1 MTNGEI
7 TRTLIDGGTD
17 TTIVKN
23 AIYFEQ
29 GTDEWLKWRLNGIT
43 ATEASAAIGASKW
56 SSPLKVYKEKLNP
69 ELCHEPSKYEEWGT
83 LLEDTIKFGKFAK
96 AHPEFEVRQGM
107 CYEDDWRKCSL
118 DGELYRDGKCV
129 AILEIK
135 TGRDLSA
142 WDPIPEY
149 YKAQVMWQM
158 HVTGIHRVYFAVLIN
173 GCDYLERVIDY
184 DPQYAEELEVAC
196 AKLWNCICTK
206 TPPAAT
212 KPDIDQ
218 DIINEGCGEATD
230 DRYELAD
237 EEVAAFVLARDKYVK
252 AEAAFKAAKM
262 KLSEHFT
269 KAKRL
274 TYKGAI
280 FGTFVRLAGKTSVDT
295 KKLKAEYPEVYE
307 AVIKQGKPVGYPK
320 FM

>member
-1 MTNGEI
+1 MPETKRVI
-7 TRTLIDGGTD
+7 IDAGPDFAGKV
-17 TTIVKN
+17 IEGLM
-23 AIYFEQ
+23 FEQ
-29 GTDEWLKWRLNGIT
+29 GTPEWLEWRLNGIT

-56 SSPLKVYKEKLNP
+56 SSPLKVYREKLNP
-69 ELCHEPSKYEEWGT
+69 EPHEQSKYEEWGT

-107 CYEDDWRKCSL
+107 CYEDGWRKCSL

-135 TGRDLSA
+135 TGRDASA

-173 GCDYLERVIDY
+173 GCDYFERVIDY

-196 AKLWNCICTK
+196 AKLWQCVCTK
-206 TPPAAT
+206 TPPPAT

-218 DIINEGCGEATD
+218 DIINDAATEANA
-230 DRYELAD
+230 DRYELTD
-237 EEVAAFVLARDKYVK
+237 EEVAAFVLARDKYQK
-252 AEAAFKAAKM
+252 AELAFKDIKM
-262 KLSEHFT
+262 KISEHFT

-280 FGTFVRLAGKTSVDT
+280 FGTFISMAGKTTIDS
-295 KKLKAEYPEVYE
+295 KKLKADFPEVYKQV
-307 AVIKQGKPVGYPK
+307 AKQGKPVSYPK

>member
-7 TRTLIDGGTD
+7 VRTLIDSGEGTA
-17 TTIVKN
+17 IVKD

-29 GTDEWLKWRLNGIT
+29 GTPEWLKWRLNGIT

-56 SSPLKVYKEKLNP
+56 SSPLEVYRQKLNP
-69 ELCHEPSKYEEWGT
+69 EPHEPSKYEEWGT

-107 CYEDDWRKCSL
+107 CYEDEWRKCSL
-118 DGELYRDGKCV
+118 DGELYQDGKCV

-135 TGRDLSA
+135 TGRDISV

-158 HVTGIHRVYFAVLIN
+158 RVTGIRRVYFAVLIN

-184 DPQYAEELEVAC
+184 DPQYAEELEMAC
-196 AKLWNCICTK
+196 AKLWQCICTK
-206 TPPAAT
+206 TLPPAT

-218 DIINEGCGEATD
+218 DIINAEAVNAPDDKYELTD
-230 DRYELAD
+230 D
-237 EEVAAFVLARDKYVK
+237 EVAAFVLARDKYQK
-252 AEAAFKAAKM
+252 AELAFKNIKM
-262 KLSEHFT
+262 KISEHF
-269 KAKRL
+269 KDAKRL

-280 FGTFVRLAGKTSVDT
+280 FGTFIQMAGKTTIDSKLL
-295 KKLKAEYPEVYE
+295 KKEYPEVYE
-307 AVIKQGKPVGYPK
+307 KVAKLGKPVSYPK

>member
-7 TRTLIDGGTD
+7 VRTLIDGGEG
-17 TTIVKN
+17 TTITKD

-29 GTDEWLKWRLNGIT
+29 GTPEWLKWRLNGIT
-43 ATEASAAIGASKW
+43 ATEASAAIGVSKW
-56 SSPLKVYKEKLNP
+56 SSPLEVYKQKLNP
-69 ELCHEPSKYEEWGT
+69 EPHEPSKYEEWGT

-107 CYEDDWRKCSL
+107 CYEDEWRKCSL
-118 DGELYRDGKCV
+118 DGELYQDGKCV

-135 TGRDLSA
+135 TGRDISA

-158 HVTGIHRVYFAVLIN
+158 RVTGIRRVYFAVLIN
-173 GCDYLERVIDY
+173 GCDYLERIVDY
-184 DPQYAEELEVAC
+184 DPQYAEELETAC
-196 AKLWNCICTK
+196 AKLWQCVCTK
-206 TPPAAT
+206 TPPPAT

-218 DIINEGCGEATD
+218 DIINAEAANAPDDKYELTD
-230 DRYELAD
+230 DEI
-237 EEVAAFVLARDKYVK
+237 AAFVLARDKYQK
-252 AEAAFKAAKM
+252 AELAFKNIKM
-262 KLSEHFT
+262 KISEHF
-269 KAKRL
+269 KDAKRL

-280 FGTFVRLAGKTSVDT
+280 FGTFIQMAGKTTIDSKLL
-295 KKLKAEYPEVYE
+295 KKEYPEVYE
-307 AVIKQGKPVGYPK
+307 KVAKLGKPVSYPK

>member
-7 TRTLIDGGTD
+7 VRTLIDGGEGNAITKD
-17 TTIVKN
+17 

-29 GTDEWLKWRLNGIT
+29 GTPEWLAWRLNGIT

-56 SSPLKVYKEKLNP
+56 SSPLEVYRQKLNP
-69 ELCHEPSKYEEWGT
+69 EPHEQSKYEEWGS
-83 LLEDTIKFGKFAK
+83 LLEDTIKFEKFAK
-96 AHPEFEVRQGM
+96 VHPEFEVRQGM
-107 CYEDDWRKCSL
+107 CYEDEWRKCSL
-118 DGELYRDGKCV
+118 DGELYQNGKCV

-158 HVTGIHRVYFAVLIN
+158 RVTGIRRVYFAVLIN

-184 DPQYAEELEVAC
+184 DPQYADELDMAC
-196 AKLWNCICTK
+196 AKLWQCICTK
-206 TPPAAT
+206 TQPPAT

-218 DIINEGCGEATD
+218 DIINAEAVNAPDDKYELTD
-230 DRYELAD
+230 D
-237 EEVAAFVLARDKYVK
+237 EVAAFVLARDKYQK
-252 AEAAFKAAKM
+252 AELAFKNIKM
-262 KLSEHFT
+262 KISEHF
-269 KAKRL
+269 KSAKRL

-280 FGTFVRLAGKTSVDT
+280 FGTFIQMAGKTIIDSKLL
-295 KKLKAEYPEVYE
+295 KKEYPEVYE
-307 AVIKQGKPVGYPK
+307 KVAKLGKPVSYPK

>member
-7 TRTLIDGGTD
+7 VRTSIDSGEGTAIAKD
-17 TTIVKN
+17 

-29 GTDEWLKWRLNGIT
+29 GTPEWLKWRLNGIT

-56 SSPLKVYKEKLNP
+56 SSPLEVYRQKLYP
-69 ELCHEPSKYEEWGT
+69 EPHEPSKYEEWGT

-96 AHPEFEVRQGM
+96 AHPEFEVKQGM
-107 CYEDDWRKCSL
+107 CYEDEWRKCSL
-118 DGELYRDGKCV
+118 DGELYQDGKCV

-135 TGRDLSA
+135 TGRDISA

-158 HVTGIHRVYFAVLIN
+158 RVTGIRRVYFAVLIN

-184 DPQYAEELEVAC
+184 DPQYAEELETAC
-196 AKLWNCICTK
+196 AKLWQCICTK

-218 DIINEGCGEATD
+218 DIINAEAVNAPDDKYELTD
-230 DRYELAD
+230 D
-237 EEVAAFVLARDKYVK
+237 EVAAFVLARDKYQK
-252 AEAAFKAAKM
+252 AELAFKNIKM
-262 KLSEHFT
+262 KISEHF
-269 KAKRL
+269 KDAKRL

-280 FGTFVRLAGKTSVDT
+280 FGTFIQMAGKTTIDSKLL
-295 KKLKAEYPEVYE
+295 KKEYPEVYE
-307 AVIKQGKPVGYPK
+307 KVAKLGKPVSYPK